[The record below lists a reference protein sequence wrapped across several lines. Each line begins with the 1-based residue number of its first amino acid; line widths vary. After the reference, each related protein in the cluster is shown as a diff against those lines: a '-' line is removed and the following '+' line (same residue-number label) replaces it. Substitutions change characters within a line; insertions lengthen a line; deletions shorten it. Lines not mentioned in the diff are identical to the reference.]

1 MLNFSFIYNF
11 LKVELRG
18 CDLRTMINHFLL
30 TVRYF
35 IYSIPKDKC
44 RSVHLNEN
52 LLNMAIS
59 HSLHYQNLHHNLHH
73 HQHQH
78 QGDLTLVWSLNFF
91 CDVNKDLLRSFIVN
105 KECRFLN
112 CSFFNMFNTKLTQR
126 LKLGTFSINKGEGIE
141 NVTFKWISVF
151 SNFVVFIPICWK
163 YLM

>member
-1 MLNFSFIYNF
+1 MPMLNFSFIYNF

-18 CDLRTMINHFLL
+18 CDLWTMINHFPL

-73 HQHQH
+73 QTTPAP
-78 QGDLTLVWSLNFF
+78 G
-91 CDVNKDLLRSFIVN
+91 
-105 KECRFLN
+105 RFN
-112 CSFFNMFNTKLTQR
+112 ARMK
-126 LKLGTFSINKGEGIE
+126 
-141 NVTFKWISVF
+141 
-151 SNFVVFIPICWK
+151 P
-163 YLM
+163 